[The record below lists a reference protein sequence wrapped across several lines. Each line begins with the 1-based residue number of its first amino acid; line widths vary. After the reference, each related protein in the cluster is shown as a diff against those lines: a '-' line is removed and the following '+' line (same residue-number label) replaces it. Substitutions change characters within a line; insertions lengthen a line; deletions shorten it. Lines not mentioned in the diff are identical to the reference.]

1 VGLSEAKKYLTELH
15 RRQNDLDLWPDF
27 LTGLP
32 GKTATIRKVN
42 GAYPQMDRNAIV
54 YTRVANI
61 QPYLL
66 KYGYHQHTLIIQ
78 WAAAILKTAMEKY
91 KGFVG
96 AFDTHDFIAIIRKK
110 DASSFVSEATTLF
123 ERKMKSFYSDEDKK
137 NKTVLSFEGNG
148 GHIDMGLMTLLS
160 VMTDD
165 PTPVSA
171 EKLIPDLR
179 RRCNRLEKELTS
191 KVQA

>member
-15 RRQNDLDLWPDF
+15 RRQNNLDLWPDF

-42 GAYPQMDRNAIV
+42 GAYPRLDRNAIV
-54 YTRVANI
+54 YTRIANV

-66 KYGYHQHTLIIQ
+66 KYGYHQHTIIIQ

-96 AFDTHDFIAIIRKK
+96 AFDTHDFIAIVRKK
-110 DASSFVSEATTLF
+110 DAASFVSEAKALF
-123 ERKMKSFYSDEDKK
+123 EKKMKSFYSDEDRKK
-137 NKTVLSFEGNG
+137 NAVLSFEGNG
-148 GHIDMGLMTLLS
+148 GHIDMGLMTLMS

-165 PTPVSA
+165 APPAA
-171 EKLIPDLR
+171 EKLIPNLL
-179 RRCNRLEKELTS
+179 RRCNRIEKELTTTTR
-191 KVQA
+191 A